1 MHFLKLRQSPT
12 ETLDL
17 SIRVGYLARKPWGSP
32 LIPQHCDYKHPPPS
46 LAFYMGAKDRTCTW
60 VVSTFQLRYL
70 PSWLRTVM
78 FKMVHPL
85 PLVLISNVPRW
96 NVYLICPRFLRV
108 PSPVWN
114 APLSKHVLQPDIRVR
129 LPRTGNLAL
138 WFLGSLPW
146 ETYLIF
152 VSQVCSI
159 ITKCEWNQC
168 LPCWIVKIKWD
179 NGTRVKSVNESS
191 RKEALCKG

>member
-1 MHFLKLRQSPT
+1 MHFLKLRQSLT

-17 SIRVGYLARKPWGSP
+17 SIRVGYLARKPWGP
-32 LIPQHCDYKHPPPS
+32 HLIPQHCDYKHPPPS

-85 PLVLISNVPRW
+85 PLVLISNVPGW
-96 NVYLICPRFLRV
+96 NVYLICPCFLRV
-108 PSPVWN
+108 PCPVWN
-114 APLSKHVLQPDIRVR
+114 APLSKHVLQPDVRVR

-138 WFLGSLPW
+138 WFPRFSTLGDLLNFCISGLLYYYQMWMEPMS
-146 ETYLIF
+146 TLL
-152 VSQVCSI
+152 
-159 ITKCEWNQC
+159 N
-168 LPCWIVKIKWD
+168 
-179 NGTRVKSVNESS
+179 
-191 RKEALCKG
+191 CKN